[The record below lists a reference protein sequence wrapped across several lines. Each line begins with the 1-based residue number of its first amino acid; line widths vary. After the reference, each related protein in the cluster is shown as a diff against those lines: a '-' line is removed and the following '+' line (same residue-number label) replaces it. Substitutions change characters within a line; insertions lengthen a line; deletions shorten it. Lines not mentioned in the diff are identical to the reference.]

1 MGETVAEIDESH
13 FFQAHRIMT
22 FFSEFSICNR
32 SYKTAKKERNYY
44 QFMYDYLVFKFHVVT
59 VKKECGADC
68 RRRNDSILTHPINM
82 PANLLYR
89 LWGHE
94 TVERWYH

>member
-32 SYKTAKKERNYY
+32 SHKTAKKRKELLSVYVIWFSS
-44 QFMYDYLVFKFHVVT
+44 FMLLRLRKSVVQI
-59 VKKECGADC
+59 ADE
-68 RRRNDSILTHPINM
+68 DMIV
-82 PANLLYR
+82 Y
-89 LWGHE
+89 
-94 TVERWYH
+94 

>member
-13 FFQAHRIMT
+13 FQ
-22 FFSEFSICNR
+22 
-32 SYKTAKKERNYY
+32 KKKKKKKSMN
-44 QFMYDYLVFKFHVVT
+44 LISFKPTFHVVT

-68 RRRNDSILTHPINM
+68 RRRYDSILTHPLNM